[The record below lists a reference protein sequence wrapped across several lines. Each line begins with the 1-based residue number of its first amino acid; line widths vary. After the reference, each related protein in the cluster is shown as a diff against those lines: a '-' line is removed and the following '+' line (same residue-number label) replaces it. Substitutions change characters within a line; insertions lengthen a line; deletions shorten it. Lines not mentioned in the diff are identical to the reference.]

1 MAESNGQRGIIDV
14 STLRDAIQGPRLS
27 TDEKYQSFLKDQE
40 WFNKPI
46 QPINVETA
54 PVYYVEMTRDE
65 REIHNIVIEFTN
77 AANFKK
83 TRAIPPTLE
92 VLSKYE
98 GWGGLQTPEVKKLY
112 EVPGVRS
119 ALERYIKIYDTDEK
133 MGTRKNSKTNEEE
146 NFSLRTAK
154 SREQVL
160 KCRENIRNDIK
171 KDVLKG
177 YKQRGKSTENKETLN
192 LKAREAE
199 QIAFTLL
206 YLGNTFESLD
216 SKYNDMGRIRASEC
230 MNDLVNIPI
239 KFAMDPMDVLLD
251 SLKKDRAGAMPHG
264 RLGEWAYNQALAS
277 NGGNAPSIESVQFIA
292 DENNPRSKN
301 DFWRVSSLGKND
313 KKEETHRI
321 IIPEC
326 YPRDLVKSLWEESEA
341 NVVDKKVK
349 LIDFLRKGEEIP
361 WNNVSDSMWIEYSLK
376 IGKAGVLSDTLL
388 GKNPIKWGD
397 NDTVGDWIQTTQNAL
412 ARFGLRNAD
421 SVKRWMLYASMGID
435 SKNRAPKLRDQN
447 RKLDILSNFG
457 PKVSNYLQWN
467 KLLFPWDQIN
477 PLWY

>member
-1 MAESNGQRGIIDV
+1 MAEANGQRGIIDV

-119 ALERYIKIYDTDEK
+119 ALERYIKIYDTDEI
-133 MGTRKNSKTNEEE
+133 MGTRKNSKTIEEE
-146 NFSLRTAK
+146 SFSLRTAK

-171 KDVLKG
+171 EDVLKG
-177 YKQRGKSTENKETLN
+177 YKQRGKLTENKETLN

-216 SKYNDMGRIRASEC
+216 SKYNDMGRIRPSEC

-239 KFAMDPMDVLLD
+239 KFAMNPMDVLLGTF
-251 SLKKDRAGAMPHG
+251 SKEGSEVLLYGKF
-264 RLGEWAYNQALAS
+264 GEWAYNMAVESNNGKKLSVENVHFMADENKNPKDYWRVS
-277 NGGNAPSIESVQFIA
+277 NGGK
-292 DENNPRSKN
+292 D
-301 DFWRVSSLGKND
+301 
-313 KKEETHRI
+313 I
-321 IIPEC
+321 IVPEC
-326 YPRDLVKSLWEESEA
+326 YPRDLVKSVWEEVTA
-341 NVVDKKVK
+341 NEGGEKIK
-349 LIDFLRKGEEIP
+349 LIDYLRAGNEIP
-361 WNNVSDSMWIEYSLK
+361 WNNVSDSMWIDYALK
-376 IGKAGVLSDTLL
+376 IGKAGVLSDTLQ
-388 GKNPIKWGD
+388 GKLPIKWGD
-397 NDTVGDWIQTTQNAL
+397 VDAIRDWVQNTLGAL
-412 ARFGLRNAD
+412 AKFELREAD
-421 SVKRWMLYASMGID
+421 SVKRWMLYASIGID
-435 SKNRAPKLRDQN
+435 SKSREPKFNNPSMRATVLVA
-447 RKLDILSNFG
+447 LG
-457 PKVSNYLQWN
+457 PKRNNYLDYD
-467 KLLFPWDQIN
+467 KLLFPWDRRK
-477 PLWY
+477 WYD

>member
-1 MAESNGQRGIIDV
+1 MAETNGQRGMIDV

-27 TDEKYQSFLKDQE
+27 TNEKYQSFLRDQE

-133 MGTRKNSKTNEEE
+133 MGTRENQKTHKEE

-160 KCRENIRNDIK
+160 KCRENIRKDIK

-177 YKQRGKSTENKETLN
+177 YRQQGKPIENKETLN

-264 RLGEWAYNQALAS
+264 RLGEWAYNMAVESNNGNELSVENIHFMVDENRNLKDYWRVS
-277 NGGNAPSIESVQFIA
+277 NGGK
-292 DENNPRSKN
+292 D
-301 DFWRVSSLGKND
+301 
-313 KKEETHRI
+313 I
-321 IIPEC
+321 IVPEC
-326 YPRDLVKSLWEESEA
+326 YPRDLLKSVWEEITA
-341 NVVDKKVK
+341 NEGEVKTK
-349 LIDFLRKGEEIP
+349 LIDYLRAGKEIP